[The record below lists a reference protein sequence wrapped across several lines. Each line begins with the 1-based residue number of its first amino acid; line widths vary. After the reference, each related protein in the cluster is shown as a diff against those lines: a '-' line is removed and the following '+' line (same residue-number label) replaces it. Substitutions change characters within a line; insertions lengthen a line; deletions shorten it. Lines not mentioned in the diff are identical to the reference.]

1 MFARVTKSQE
11 IDEKIRDLTQIIEAQ
26 HLGCEREYLEDVLRR
41 TSWNFAA
48 AARLLGIQRTYLHQK
63 AAALGIER
71 PRR

>member
-1 MFARVTKSQE
+1 MILHTVACVYSVIRKAARRGTS
-11 IDEKIRDLTQIIEAQ
+11 
-26 HLGCEREYLEDVLRR
+26 LRR

-71 PRR
+71 PAGAAPPAPEPD